1 MRVPT
6 AVTQGS
12 HATDV
17 RVPLVVRLEPLVLGV
32 LPASVLPV
40 VATLLVV
47 LATAAYGVLPPV
59 LRVIENAVGAARR
72 ELEFLEKLRTG

>member
-1 MRVPT
+1 MRVPVL
-6 AVTQGS
+6 A
-12 HATDV
+12 HAPGM

-47 LATAAYGVLPPV
+47 LAAAAFGVLPPV
-59 LRVIENAVGAARR
+59 LRVVEGAVGTARK
-72 ELEFLEKLRTG
+72 ELELLDKRRTK